1 MKNIAFKEYSQGQ
14 SELFPAR
21 LDEFIPE
28 DAPVRLVSDIVDK
41 LDISFIVSGYKAG
54 GCRGYHPKMMIKI
67 LFFSYLSNVYSC
79 RKMEAALKES
89 IHYMWLSG
97 KQFPKHSCINDFRS
111 KRLKEHI
118 NTLFTQVV
126 LMLVD
131 LGYISLDVQYIDGT
145 KIESSANRY
154 TFVWRKSI
162 ERYKS
167 RLEEKIKGILAQIDE
182 GIQEDN
188 KPTGETIEV
197 IDSQTLQEKIA
208 ELNEQNK
215 AETKEKKKLLK
226 ELETKHLPKLEEYEQ
241 KLDDIG
247 ENRNSCSKTDKEAT
261 FMRMKEDH
269 MKNGQLKPAYNIQI
283 STENQFITNFAPYQN
298 PTDTRTLIPFLNS
311 FKDKFAKQSEEVVAD
326 SGYGSEE
333 NYDFM
338 KEESIDAYVKF
349 NYYHKEQK
357 EAFKTDPHKVENL
370 HYNQAGDY
378 FICPMGQ
385 HMQVVAEYE
394 KTNASGYVSQIKKYQ
409 ARDCSRCHMRG
420 RCFKGEGNRSI
431 EVNHNLR
438 KHKQKAREML
448 NSEEGLRHR
457 SNRPIEPEAVFG
469 QIKHNKG
476 FKRFSLKGLDGV
488 NLEFGLIAIAL
499 NIGKWAKK
507 EAEKAK
513 EAIVFSIEALYCF
526 IWVLIASNIAISKK
540 NKLLAIKS

>member
-14 SELFPAR
+14 AELFPAR

-28 DAPVRLVSDIVDK
+28 DSPVRLVSEIVDK
-41 LDISFIVSGYKAG
+41 LDISFIVSGYKEG
-54 GCRGYHPKMMIKI
+54 GCRGYHPKMMLKVM
-67 LFFSYLSNVYSC
+67 FFSYLSNVYSC

-97 KQFPKHSCINDFRS
+97 KQFPKHSCINDFRG
-111 KRLKEHI
+111 KRLKDHI
-118 NTLFTQVV
+118 NRLFTQVV

-131 LGYISLDVQYIDGT
+131 LGYLSLDVQYIDGT

-154 TFVWRKSI
+154 TFVWRKSV

-167 RLEEKIKGILAQIDE
+167 KLEVKIKGILAQIDE

-188 KPTGETIEV
+188 KPTEEAVEV
-197 IDSQTLQEKIA
+197 VDSQTLQEKIA
-208 ELNEQNK
+208 ELNRQNK
-215 AETKEKKKLLK
+215 AQTKEKKKLLK

-247 ENRNSCSKTDKEAT
+247 ENRNSSSKTDKEAT

-298 PTDTRTLIPFLNS
+298 PTDTRTLISFLNS
-311 FKDKFAKQSEEVVAD
+311 FKNNYAKQSKEVVAD

-333 NYDFM
+333 NYDHM
-338 KEESIDAYVKF
+338 EEEAIEAYVKF
-349 NYYHKEQK
+349 NYFHKEQK
-357 EAFKTDPHKVENL
+357 KAFKTDPHKVENL
-370 HYNQAGDY
+370 HYNTSEDY
-378 FICPMGQ
+378 FVCPMGQ
-385 HMQVVAEYE
+385 HMRMVAEYE

-409 ARDCSRCHMRG
+409 AKDCSRCHMRG
-420 RCFKGEGNRSI
+420 RCFKGEGNRNI

-438 KHKQKAREML
+438 RHKQKAREML

-476 FKRFSLKGLDGV
+476 FKRFTLKGLDGV

-499 NIGKWAKK
+499 NIGKWARK
-507 EAEKAK
+507 EAQKAK
-513 EAIVFSIEALYCF
+513 EAIVLSIQNLFYVIGA
-526 IWVLIASNIAISKK
+526 LIASYIVISKK
-540 NKLLAIKS
+540 NKLSPFKF